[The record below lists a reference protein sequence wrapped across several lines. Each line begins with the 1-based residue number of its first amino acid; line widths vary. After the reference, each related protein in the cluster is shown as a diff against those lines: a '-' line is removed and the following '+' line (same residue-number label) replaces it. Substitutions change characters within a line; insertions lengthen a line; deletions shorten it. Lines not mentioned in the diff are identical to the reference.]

1 MDELFSKRL
10 PVTFKSQDRE
20 ERRVSVNLKM
30 ELQTVTSPLTRKELV
45 VRLTD
50 EKDLFFLYTL
60 RLGEEDFQSLK
71 SQQGLLVDFGAFP
84 QKFIDLLE
92 MCLQE
97 EHRDSPK
104 FVLHFVSNGSLNGE
118 RTTGVLNVV
127 ETNPFKHLIHLSLKF
142 VPGSDSDIKKYLAD
156 CLKQLKDTN
165 SLLQQKLEHTSMDLS
180 QRLKQTQDSLS
191 SKAAELESL
200 KTEWNARMGDVKARH
215 KEEMAVEKEKA
226 LQLQSGLQQRLERD
240 RRELE
245 QAHTKIVKQMEGR
258 LYELE
263 TANKELTDKKYKAE
277 GQIRELKAK
286 LSVAEEEAARA
297 KQDVTSLRKHNT
309 SMDSE
314 AHEREKLIGQLQTR
328 IAVLEQEVKDK
339 EQLLTR
345 SNDLLHAEQDAKR
358 KVGDDLEKRLKEV
371 SKLENKVKAMAE
383 ELKKGNE
390 IIKKL
395 QGEIKNYHSKV
406 KLRTQ
411 IATEQE
417 RLLGEKDK
425 ELESLRQDLA
435 TTKDLLKHKVDECK
449 SLGENLETTTQKLE
463 ECRKL
468 LKTNENVIQWLNK
481 QINEQQLIS
490 QRVGPFEMPST
501 TSNLRPASAGMHNYS
516 TSSYGSAASRNDSH
530 PRNGMYPGVT
540 VPHPA
545 PQQYRPPQVQY
556 NPNQG
561 NTRKSALPVPASVR
575 SGPPPPI
582 PEEIRPHGTGS
593 NHGSPASGHSADKEN
608 DPPLDP
614 KYFQKREDAIPVRG
628 LLNHSHSPPAAPPPI
643 TSSSHPTSLPA
654 SSQSSAAH
662 APMASVRLSQQ
673 MIVPKTSQPPLAS
686 AYFPG
691 QSKAS

>member
-1 MDELFSKRL
+1 M
-10 PVTFKSQDRE
+10 
-20 ERRVSVNLKM
+20 
-30 ELQTVTSPLTRKELV
+30 
-45 VRLTD
+45 RLTD

-71 SQQGLLVDFGAFP
+71 CQQGLLVDFGAFP

-92 MCLQE
+92 LCLQE
-97 EHRDSPK
+97 EHRESPK
-104 FVLHFVSNGSLNGE
+104 FILQFISNGSLNGE
-118 RTTGVLNVV
+118 RTSGVLNVV

-142 VPGSDSDIKKYLAD
+142 VPGTDTDVKKYLAD

-165 SLLQQKLEHTSMDLS
+165 SLLQQKLEHTSLDLS

-191 SKAAELESL
+191 SKSAELESL
-200 KTEWNARMGDVKARH
+200 KTEWNARIGDQKARH

-226 LQLQSGLQQRLERD
+226 VQLQGSLQQRQERD

-245 QAHTKIVKQMEGR
+245 QAHTKIVKQMETR

-263 TANKELTDKKYKAE
+263 TANKELTDRKYKSE
-277 GQIRELKAK
+277 GHIRELKAK

-297 KQDVTSLRKHNT
+297 KQDVASLRKHNT

-314 AHEREKLIGQLQTR
+314 SHEREKMLGQLQTR

-339 EQLLTR
+339 EQLVTR
-345 SNDLLHAEQDAKR
+345 STDLLHAEQDARR
-358 KVGDDLEKRLKEV
+358 KVEDDLEKRLKEV
-371 SKLENKVKAMAE
+371 SKLENKVKAMGE

-435 TTKDLLKHKVDECK
+435 TTKDSLKQKVDECK
-449 SLGENLETTTQKLE
+449 SQGENLESTTQKLE

-481 QINEQQLIS
+481 QINEQQLLS
-490 QRVGPFEMPST
+490 QRLGPFEMPSA
-501 TSNLRPASAGMHNYS
+501 TSNLRPGSAGVHNYS
-516 TSSYGSAASRNDSH
+516 TSSYGSVASRNDSH

-540 VPHPA
+540 VPHPH

-561 NTRKSALPVPASVR
+561 NARKSALPIPAAAR

-582 PEEIRPHGTGS
+582 PEEIRPRGS
-593 NHGSPASGHSADKEN
+593 NHSSPASGHSADKEN

-614 KYFQKREDAIPVRG
+614 KFFQKREDAITVRG
-628 LLNHSHSPPAAPPPI
+628 LPNRSHSPPGGQPHHA
-643 TSSSHPTSLPA
+643 S
-654 SSQSSAAH
+654 SSQSAPPQPQSTVTH
-662 APMASVRLSQQ
+662 APMGPVRLSQQ

-691 QSKAS
+691 QNKAS